1 MKNYLENIDIEQLK
15 SLAKEQKSLTYAEL
29 CRVIG
34 MEPVTSNSKTAQ
46 IKQLSQI
53 CSFEKEKTHYKI
65 KEYYTNPTITEDRKQ
80 KYQRYFEAIILCSL
94 SKGQSKIVSP
104 NELREWLGLCNQNFK
119 LLGKPGNRAKIA
131 VASGFKGTDL
141 SKMYAKCVQYFDW
154 NIGNCLK
161 SMQKHGYITVQKGY
175 RLFQD
180 KDGIIFKQNI
190 FQENPE
196 YSRLVEIEKTV
207 LTTLRDN
214 GEIYVSKNGYITRK
228 TDKSKYWKECNAV
241 VRKKFNILGYCS
253 VKKIALC
260 VKHRE
265 GNIKTY
271 SAALNEIISENL
283 LGKLHDVKSSAEFI
297 DGFIRVSWKKIP
309 DYTRMLETGDEE
321 YLIFDKD
328 DMAAWAENY
337 EFGQINDINYIKYD
351 YIVKMS

>member
-1 MKNYLENIDIEQLK
+1 MHRRVIILKNYLENIDIEQLK

-154 NIGNCLK
+154 NIGNC
-161 SMQKHGYITVQKGY
+161 
-175 RLFQD
+175 
-180 KDGIIFKQNI
+180 IIYFYNFAI
-190 FQENPE
+190 M
-196 YSRLVEIEKTV
+196 I
-207 LTTLRDN
+207 
-214 GEIYVSKNGYITRK
+214 
-228 TDKSKYWKECNAV
+228 
-241 VRKKFNILGYCS
+241 KK
-253 VKKIALC
+253 
-260 VKHRE
+260 
-265 GNIKTY
+265 
-271 SAALNEIISENL
+271 
-283 LGKLHDVKSSAEFI
+283 
-297 DGFIRVSWKKIP
+297 W
-309 DYTRMLETGDEE
+309 
-321 YLIFDKD
+321 
-328 DMAAWAENY
+328 
-337 EFGQINDINYIKYD
+337 
-351 YIVKMS
+351 

>member
-1 MKNYLENIDIEQLK
+1 MHRRVIILKNYLENVDIEQLK
-15 SLAKEQKSLTYAEL
+15 SLAKEQKPLTYAEL

-46 IKQLSQI
+46 LKQLSQI

-141 SKMYAKCVQYFDW
+141 SKMYAKCVQYFDG

-196 YSRLVEIEKTV
+196 YSRLVEIEKAV

-214 GEIYVSKNGYITRK
+214 GEIYVSKNGYIAGK

-260 VKHRE
+260 VERRE

-271 SAALNEIISENL
+271 TAALNEIISENL
-283 LGKLHDVKSSAEFI
+283 LEKLHDVKSSAEFI
-297 DGFIRVSWKKIP
+297 DGFIRVSWQKIP

-337 EFGQINDINYIKYD
+337 EFGQINDINI
-351 YIVKMS
+351 I